1 MTALALAAKAG
12 LAVLLLAAGG
22 AKLADLAGFG
32 ASIRLFVPRRA
43 SARAQALVPAAAGA
57 IVTAELG
64 AGSISLCWPSA
75 AWVNFA
81 VLALACG
88 FTVVAVVGYAKY
100 RGRPCRCFGALTRRS
115 FSMRSLLQ
123 SVVVLAAAVL
133 AAAELA
139 TRPAGQAQVTLGLTA
154 HVLLLAAA
162 GLMALAA
169 YTAAR
174 ALAMEGVAA

>member
-43 SARAQALVPAAAGA
+43 SARAQALVPAAAGG

-88 FTVVAVVGYAKY
+88 FTVVAGVGYAKY

-133 AAAELA
+133 A
-139 TRPAGQAQVTLGLTA
+139 TRPAGQVEMTLGLTA

-162 GLMALAA
+162 GLMTLAA

>member
-133 AAAELA
+133 A
-139 TRPAGQAQVTLGLTA
+139 TRPAGQVEMTLGLTA

-162 GLMALAA
+162 GLMTLAA